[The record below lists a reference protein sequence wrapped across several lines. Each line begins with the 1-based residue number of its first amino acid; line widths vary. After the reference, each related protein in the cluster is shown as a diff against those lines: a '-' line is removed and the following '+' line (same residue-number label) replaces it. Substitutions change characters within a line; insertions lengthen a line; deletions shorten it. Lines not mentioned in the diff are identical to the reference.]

1 VKVKRLVVPALGKQ
15 RRICDSR
22 RNSRVCRINPEG
34 SEMLVPGGRAMKE
47 DGKKDIRRITDSDFA
62 HLDGVWPDS
71 QTFIEEQLGH
81 LSR

>member
-1 VKVKRLVVPALGKQ
+1 
-15 RRICDSR
+15 
-22 RNSRVCRINPEG
+22 
-34 SEMLVPGGRAMKE
+34 MLVPGGRAMKE